1 MTTLVAPQ
9 PYELELCP
17 AAEADRLAE
26 DLWEGRL
33 PAVFSPAER
42 EFAANLRLPKRRRDW
57 LAGRLAAKRL
67 LARRLP
73 GLRLDQI
80 VVLPRPDGSPRVDVP
95 GRPDFRRWPVSIA
108 HSAAG
113 AAAALGRA
121 GGLVG
126 ADLEAV
132 EPRSPAWIALFTHES
147 ERSDSLAGSPLEQ
160 TRLWTLKEAV
170 AKLLGTGFS
179 VGFHDIRLLPAHDGR
194 RLELSGQA
202 FVRWE
207 ALGRPA
213 IAFDSQE
220 VLGSVLSVA
229 YSLEGD
235 SYARH

>member
-1 MTTLVAPQ
+1 MTTLAP

-17 AAEADRLAE
+17 AAEADRLSE

-33 PAVFSPAER
+33 PAVFSPSER
-42 EFAANLRLPKRRRDW
+42 SFAANLKLPKRRRDW

-67 LARRLP
+67 LAKRLT

-80 VVLPRPDGSPRVDVP
+80 VILPRPDGSPRVDVP
-95 GRPDFRRWPVSIA
+95 GRPDFRRWPLTIA

-113 AAAALGRA
+113 AAAALGSQ

-147 ERSDSLAGSPLEQ
+147 ERSGGLESPLEQ

-179 VGFHDIRLLPAHDGR
+179 VGFHDIRFTPE
-194 RLELSGQA
+194 LELSGKA

-213 IAFDSQE
+213 IAFDSRE

-229 YSLEGD
+229 YTPEETRSPLIEE